1 MIPALGYHVILDLYG
16 VDPPTLE
23 NYRLLIRKFS
33 EILKRNGV
41 KVLSYEYHRFNPQG
55 ISIIFILESSHVSI
69 HTWPENEYLS
79 IDIYVC
85 DTNLD
90 LDKIKDEI
98 IEFLKPK
105 EYTLYFLNRGII
117 EKIERMNNKLQSNYE
132 EKIS

>member
-16 VDPPTLE
+16 VDSFTLE
-23 NYRLLIRKFS
+23 NHKLLIKKFS

-41 KVLSYEYHRFNPQG
+41 KVLSYEYHHFNPQG

-98 IEFLKPK
+98 LEFLKPK

-117 EKIERMNNKLQSNYE
+117 EKIERMNNKL
-132 EKIS
+132 